1 MGIRRELAAACSTVL
16 IACGLVGAPF
26 LTGAAVATEVVQ
38 DGGFE
43 AATGDPPNSP
53 DWVEFDSNFG
63 SPLCTLTATNCN
75 TAGPTSPPRTGNAWA
90 WFGGS
95 AFAGHTASI
104 TQSIVIPVGVTNL
117 TYWYRN
123 GVVNAP
129 FDAQLL
135 VKVDGTT
142 VKTHVEA
149 STAEPAYTRQTVS
162 LGSFAN
168 GASHTL
174 SFNYSNPSSGNN
186 SMVVDDISLS
196 YPETSFTAKP
206 GSVSTSLTVSFAFAS
221 SEPGSSFV
229 CSLDG
234 AAFAACTSP
243 TKRTVTAGAH
253 TFKVAAKSSAGNTD
267 ASPAS
272 ASFTALDCVAL
283 GRAYGKAA
291 KKVGKLKKAVKG
303 TKVHLAQEVKAG
315 HQTKVDQ
322 LEKQL
327 AKQVKALKAAK
338 RKLKVAQSAA
348 APCL

>member
-1 MGIRRELAAACSTVL
+1 MGVRRELAATCSTVL

-43 AATGDPPNSP
+43 AATGSPVNSP
-53 DWVEFDSNFG
+53 AWVEADSEFP
-63 SPLCTLTATNCN
+63 SPLCTASACT
-75 TAGPTSPPRTGNAWA
+75 TAGTTAPPRTGAVWA

-95 AFAGHTASI
+95 TAAGHIASI
-104 TQSIVIPVGVTNL
+104 SQSIVIPAGVTNL

-123 GVVNAP
+123 GEVTAP

-149 STAEPAYTRQTVS
+149 STAESAYTQQTVS
-162 LGSFAN
+162 LTAFAN

-174 SFNYSNPSSGNN
+174 SFNYTNGGAGKN

-253 TFKVAAKSSAGNTD
+253 TFKVAAKGSSGNTD
-267 ASPAS
+267 ASPA
-272 ASFTALDCVAL
+272 AVSFTALDCVAL

-291 KKVGKLKKAVKG
+291 KKVAKLKTAVKV
-303 TKVHLAQEVKAG
+303 TKAHLAQEVKAG

-322 LEKQL
+322 LEEQL
-327 AKQVKALKAAK
+327 AKQLKALKAAK
-338 RKLKVAQSAA
+338 RKLKAAQSAA